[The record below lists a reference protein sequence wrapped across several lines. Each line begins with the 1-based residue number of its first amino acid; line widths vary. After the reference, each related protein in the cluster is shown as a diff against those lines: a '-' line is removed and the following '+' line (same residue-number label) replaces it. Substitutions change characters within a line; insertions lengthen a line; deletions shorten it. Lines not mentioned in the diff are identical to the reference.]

1 MWPVSPNNNL
11 AWGAGDDTGREGQ
24 GQQALPSSGVDQ
36 RDPGAPEMDAFSRLR
51 VGAPS
56 SASGR
61 LP

>member
-1 MWPVSPNNNL
+1 MWPVSPNTTSF
-11 AWGAGDDTGREGQ
+11 GERVTIPDREGQ
-24 GQQALPSSGVDQ
+24 GQQALLPLMVDQ
-36 RDPGAPEMDAFSRLR
+36 RDPGAPEMDAFSKFR